1 MLPVM
6 LRTSLKR
13 LLAPVLYEHPIPE
26 LPPERMYAY
35 LDALWRTRDLPG
47 AVVEVGCFQCG
58 TAAWAHRM
66 TTAAGIRR
74 RYVCVDTFAGFPEDQ
89 FDRDVALGTS
99 PAHRRGFRANSRA
112 LVEDLLDRW
121 SCSAIE
127 LVEGDIAALPEAALP
142 QQVAVALVDVDLE
155 APTYA
160 ALDRLCSR
168 LSSGGCILVDDCSA
182 DHANPFRGARLGY
195 QRFTSER
202 GLLERYAFGMGWIGS
217 VPPDFVQ

>member
-1 MLPVM
+1 M
-6 LRTSLKR
+6 LRTWMKR
-13 LLAPVLYEHPIPE
+13 LLAPVLYERPIPE

-66 TTAAGIRR
+66 ARAAGIER

-89 FDRDVALGTS
+89 FERDVALGTS
-99 PAHRRGFRANSRA
+99 QAHRRGFQANSRA
-112 LVEDLLDRW
+112 LVQDLLERW

-127 LVEGDIAALPEAALP
+127 LLEGDIAAMPDAAIPPEI
-142 QQVAVALVDVDLE
+142 AVALVDVDLE

-160 ALDRLCSR
+160 ALDRIYSR
-168 LSSGGCILVDDCSA
+168 LSAGGCILVDDCSA
-182 DHANPFRGARLGY
+182 DTSNTFRGARLGY

-202 GLLERYAFGMGWIGS
+202 GLPEHYAFGMGWIGS
-217 VPPDFVQ
+217 LPPDFVR